1 MGQPA
6 IGMVQASGMRSVI
19 EDDERRNVKFM
30 KAQMHVGFDVLAPF
44 CAGVIN
50 MKRKRNPSPFSSPP
64 ATSRSFGAERMVG
77 ALGIVM
83 TVNSDRTVS
92 LSRKRLVRHSRINHD
107 HSWIVVRGVHTS

>member
-1 MGQPA
+1 MLCGAGMGQPA

-50 MKRKRNPSPFSSPP
+50 MKRK
-64 ATSRSFGAERMVG
+64 A
-77 ALGIVM
+77 
-83 TVNSDRTVS
+83 
-92 LSRKRLVRHSRINHD
+92 
-107 HSWIVVRGVHTS
+107 